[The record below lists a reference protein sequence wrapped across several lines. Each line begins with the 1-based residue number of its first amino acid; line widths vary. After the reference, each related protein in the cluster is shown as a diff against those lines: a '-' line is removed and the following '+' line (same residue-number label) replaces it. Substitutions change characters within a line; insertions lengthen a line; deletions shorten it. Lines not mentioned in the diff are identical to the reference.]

1 MIVYLG
7 ENGKQEQSAKRL
19 KPMQQRLGEVS
30 AQNIT
35 IFLALLFC
43 HSETYV
49 QVVERARK
57 REEARRKAGRVRMRL
72 FDRPTFHCMI
82 LGCQAIEH
90 KTRAERRRK
99 GTRSP
104 SADNSAKSR
113 RRK

>member
-19 KPMQQRLGEVS
+19 KSMQQRLGEVS

-57 REEARRKAGRVRMRL
+57 REEARRKAGRVHMR
-72 FDRPTFHCMI
+72 FI
-82 LGCQAIEH
+82 
-90 KTRAERRRK
+90 
-99 GTRSP
+99 
-104 SADNSAKSR
+104 
-113 RRK
+113 